1 MALALGRKFFVMA
14 LRLHVSKS
22 AKEVLTVKKMKTF
35 TTLVASVL
43 VATLMSLS
51 VAGCAS
57 EDPGAVD
64 DSQDKQDQTDVLEV
78 SSGPLTVTVPKDW
91 VKFDKTSDP
100 ESIKD
105 PWVVG
110 ARDSDTEM
118 TTQLRLTKN
127 TGESPHVDAT
137 NQAVLYGNVLGNSA
151 EISPKGVENVDVEG
165 ADEAQVAYFEVKDA
179 DGDYWNGLFM
189 SAGNRETGNVST
201 MELISFRGEG
211 FSQDDA
217 KNLIANATYDKSKE

>member
-1 MALALGRKFFVMA
+1 M
-14 LRLHVSKS
+14 
-22 AKEVLTVKKMKTF
+22 KKMKTF

-51 VAGCAS
+51 VAGCAG

-64 DSQDKQDQTDVLEV
+64 NPKDKQDQTDVLEV

-91 VKFDKTSDP
+91 VRFDKTNDP
-100 ESIKD
+100 ENIKD

-110 ARDSDTEM
+110 ARDSETEM

-127 TGESPHVDAT
+127 TGESPDVDAT
-137 NQAVLYGNVLGNSA
+137 NQAVLYGNVLGDSA
-151 EISPKGVENVDVEG
+151 EINPKGVEKVDVEG

-189 SAGNRETGNVST
+189 SAGNSETGNVST

-217 KNLIANATYDKSKE
+217 KDLIANATYDKSKE

>member
-1 MALALGRKFFVMA
+1 M
-14 LRLHVSKS
+14 
-22 AKEVLTVKKMKTF
+22 
-35 TTLVASVL
+35 
-43 VATLMSLS
+43 
-51 VAGCAS
+51 
-57 EDPGAVD
+57 
-64 DSQDKQDQTDVLEV
+64 LEV

>member
-1 MALALGRKFFVMA
+1 MYVDDYEGMR
-14 LRLHVSKS
+14 
-22 AKEVLTVKKMKTF
+22 KMKK
-35 TTLVASVL
+35 LG
-43 VATLMSLS
+43 TLMSTVVVVSAMLLS
-51 VAGCAS
+51 VAGCGG
-57 EDPGAVD
+57 EDPGLVD
-64 DSQDKQDQTDVLEV
+64 STSKDADVLEV

-91 VKFDKTSDP
+91 VKFDKESDA

-110 ARDSDTEM
+110 ARDSETEL

-127 TGESPHVDAT
+127 TGESPYVDAT

-151 EISPKGVENVDVEG
+151 EISPRGVDKVEVKG

-179 DGDYWNGLFM
+179 DGDYWDGLFM

-211 FSQDDA
+211 ISQDEA
-217 KNLIANATYDKSKE
+217 KNIIANAKYDKSKE